1 MRWALTALGP
11 ERVGRGPRWA
21 FNALGPECTGRNTA
35 GDSEMWANEPGRSA
49 GMATTIGRYLI
60 TRYAGITACAGEACG
75 AGPGFVVTHQ
85 PEVTSAI
92 AKGPSV

>member
-1 MRWALTALGP
+1 
-11 ERVGRGPRWA
+11 
-21 FNALGPECTGRNTA
+21 
-35 GDSEMWANEPGRSA
+35 
-49 GMATTIGRYLI
+49 MATTIGRYLI
-60 TRYAGITACAGEACG
+60 TRYAGITACAGETCG